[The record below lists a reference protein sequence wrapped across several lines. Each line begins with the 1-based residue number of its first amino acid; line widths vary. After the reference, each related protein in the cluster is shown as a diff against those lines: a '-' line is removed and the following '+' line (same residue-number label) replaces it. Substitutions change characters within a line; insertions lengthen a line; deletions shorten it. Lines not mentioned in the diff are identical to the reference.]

1 MYFVIY
7 SARAEGFSRAARKAS
22 CEKSRTDGIA
32 SKERERAHA
41 MEKPLIERRALGSI
55 TWTHRVRVNKFEG
68 GLCVIG
74 VVERKRYCIGVF
86 SGHKV
91 GDAVAFF

>member
-32 SKERERAHA
+32 SKERESSCYGEA
-41 MEKPLIERRALGSI
+41 
-55 TWTHRVRVNKFEG
+55 VN
-68 GLCVIG
+68 
-74 VVERKRYCIGVF
+74 
-86 SGHKV
+86 
-91 GDAVAFF
+91 